1 VRWGSSERQVKR
13 LKVGV
18 RRHGPAAL
26 PHKNRGRKPKHA
38 LPETTRRLIVEV
50 ASGPYRGASCPHI
63 SELLAQGHDILVSPR
78 TVHRV
83 LAASSLN
90 RARRRS
96 PRRHRTRPRMP
107 QEGLLVQCDASL
119 HHWLED
125 RGLQCSLLGAV
136 DDATS
141 KILGLVF
148 RPQEDLRG
156 YLQLMHDVI
165 SRHGVPHTL
174 YTDRHSIFFSA
185 QRDNPT
191 IEDQL
196 AGTTPRSQ
204 FGHALD
210 RLGIHH
216 VASHSPQARGR
227 IERLWGTLHQ
237 RLVVELRRAAISSLD
252 DANAFLAGF
261 IEHFNSSFAVLPEDP
276 SPAFGPAPARAD
288 LLVALAFRDT
298 RKASRASTI
307 SYRGQTYQLA
317 TEHGRVAALR
327 PRDTVTVLT
336 RLDGSLRALYG
347 DKPYRLTP
355 VPLPARPQA
364 APTPVPAPKTPYRP
378 PAEHPWKSASYQ
390 AYLRRRAALS
400 TTPGG

>member
-1 VRWGSSERQVKR
+1 VKR

-165 SRHGVPHTL
+165 SRHGVPG
-174 YTDRHSIFFSA
+174 A
-185 QRDNPT
+185 
-191 IEDQL
+191 
-196 AGTTPRSQ
+196 
-204 FGHALD
+204 
-210 RLGIHH
+210 
-216 VASHSPQARGR
+216 ARGR
-227 IERLWGTLHQ
+227 AVERMGRQLQ
-237 RLVVELRRAAISSLD
+237 RGILALGGLLLFPGIGRGV
-252 DANAFLAGF
+252 LAGP
-261 IEHFNSSFAVLPEDP
+261 VR
-276 SPAFGPAPARAD
+276 ARAPTTKQGGPSRH
-288 LLVALAFRDT
+288 AGRQ
-298 RKASRASTI
+298 RASP
-307 SYRGQTYQLA
+307 
-317 TEHGRVAALR
+317 EKV
-327 PRDTVTVLT
+327 
-336 RLDGSLRALYG
+336 
-347 DKPYRLTP
+347 
-355 VPLPARPQA
+355 
-364 APTPVPAPKTPYRP
+364 
-378 PAEHPWKSASYQ
+378 
-390 AYLRRRAALS
+390 
-400 TTPGG
+400 